1 MKNSMLT
8 CALVAAVI
16 LALCPTGFAQGSLT
30 PPGPP
35 APTMKSLDQIEPRTI
50 VNAVNTPGDAG
61 DMFVISQP
69 GSYYLT
75 TNITASTAINGIT
88 IKANNVTLDLS
99 GFAVQG
105 PGTFSSGTAY
115 GIYIPNAQ
123 TNLTVRNG
131 SVSGWGGSAGTP
143 GVDVFGA
150 SQYSANLLL
159 EHLNISASGNG
170 IFLFGPGVIRDC
182 TLANNTYNGIVCG
195 DNSFSATLVTGCTAN
210 GNGHIGILIT
220 TGTVSACAANNNGA
234 DGIDSSDGSVSDCT
248 VTYNDGYGI
257 SAGRSTVSG
266 CTASENGIDGIYDNS
281 GTVFGCSVYENDGEG
296 IDMSGGTVSG
306 CTSFHNSESGIYGAQ
321 TTVVGCTANQNGNNG
336 IELDAQN
343 GSTII
348 GKVSGCVVQLNDQN
362 GIFINGTGGLI
373 TDNSCTS
380 NNVSNISGC
389 AGITIYYCNGNR
401 IENNHVAGT
410 SYAGIVVNGS
420 NNIIIK
426 NSVSGNGLNDYL
438 ITSGQITG
446 PFITA
451 TGIIAS
457 SNPWAN
463 FAF

>member
-1 MKNSMLT
+1 
-8 CALVAAVI
+8 
-16 LALCPTGFAQGSLT
+16 
-30 PPGPP
+30 
-35 APTMKSLDQIEPRTI
+35 
-50 VNAVNTPGDAG
+50 
-61 DMFVISQP
+61 
-69 GSYYLT
+69 
-75 TNITASTAINGIT
+75 
-88 IKANNVTLDLS
+88 
-99 GFAVQG
+99 
-105 PGTFSSGTAY
+105 
-115 GIYIPNAQ
+115 
-123 TNLTVRNG
+123 
-131 SVSGWGGSAGTP
+131 
-143 GVDVFGA
+143 
-150 SQYSANLLL
+150 
-159 EHLNISASGNG
+159 
-170 IFLFGPGVIRDC
+170 LFGPGVIRDC